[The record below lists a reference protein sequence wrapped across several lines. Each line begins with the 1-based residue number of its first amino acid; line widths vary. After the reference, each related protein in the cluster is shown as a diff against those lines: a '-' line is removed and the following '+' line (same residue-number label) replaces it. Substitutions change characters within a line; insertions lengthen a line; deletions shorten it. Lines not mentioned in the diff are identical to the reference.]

1 MTKNLRKIDI
11 SKRIS
16 EQSGFPI
23 LFSKKLVDDLLDAIS
38 ENIKQN
44 KLIIE
49 NIGKF
54 KIILKKKRIGRNP
67 KTKEEFVINARNSLS
82 FIPSKSLRLKVK

>member
-11 SKRIS
+11 SKKLSIK
-16 EQSGFPI
+16 SGLPI
-23 LFSKKLVDDLLDAIS
+23 LLSKKLVDDLLDAIS
-38 ENIKQN
+38 ENIKHN
-44 KLIIE
+44 KLTIE

-54 KIILKKKRIGRNP
+54 IIISKKQRIGRNP
-67 KTKEEFVINARNSLS
+67 KTKEEFVIKARNSLS